1 MKRKDHYQDIYEGI
15 RAEAD
20 RPLPDALTPAAI
32 ETFVVGTKPEARP
45 KRSPRRTRYF
55 AVAAAFLFVV
65 LAGMLGWRFFGGA
78 PRVERPQE
86 IEAAQTEDKSDDY
99 LRSAASYAEIESF
112 FLERWQEYRE
122 SYRESLRNFGTKSS
136 DAVPESGQYGFG
148 NINGGAVA
156 EGAGVS
162 NAITDGAAGG
172 SGAADAQTGAA
183 AHGETNAQVVGI
195 EEGDILKNDGAYLYI
210 VRSSEQDASFVDIV
224 DIRDPK
230 NMRSVGRISFPNK
243 DKDGTY
249 RQVTDLY
256 VLGDTLAVLSSVYT
270 PEAMGGA
277 ALETRCYAFAYGAQK
292 SAVQVYDI
300 ADRTAPKLRFSYA
313 VDGALLSSRMNGS
326 VLLLTTNYDVPIY
339 MDKANLQ
346 NACVPCYYT
355 DTQKVRFPLGAVKI
369 TENTQVN
376 SYLTVSLLDI
386 GKGSADPKL
395 KAVLGGGSNIY
406 CSGDALLVAQTDY
419 TDTQVREGDTVV
431 RIADTP
437 VTRLFV
443 FELAEQIRYKGSA
456 ALKGETLNQFS
467 MDAYN
472 GCYRIATTDTEGCR
486 VTVLDKDL
494 QTVGTLAGIAKGES
508 IYAVR
513 FMGDTAYMVT
523 FYQTDPLFV
532 LDLHDPAH
540 PAVAGEVKIPGF
552 SNYLHPYSDTL
563 LIGIGTDGTDTGT
576 NGRLKVSL
584 FDVGDPKN
592 PKEISKIVY
601 GDRNTAYSIAQNDHK
616 AYLSMPERGAFVI
629 PVQEYGGRSPHTYA
643 SMLTVEDNALRIV
656 QNYTP
661 TPRAVDNVY
670 IDDTVLRATYA
681 GDTIFTLSNGRLT
694 AFDRET
700 GEILSALNYP
710 YTYAGQVVNDIQ

>member
-1 MKRKDHYQDIYEGI
+1 MKRKDKYRDIYTLL

-20 RPLPDALTPAAI
+20 RPLPEALTPAAI
-32 ETFVVGTKPEARP
+32 EALVAEAKPEARP
-45 KRSPRRTRYF
+45 KRKIRTRYF
-55 AVAAAFLFVV
+55 AVAAVFLFVV
-65 LAGMLGWRFFGGA
+65 LSGTLCWRFFGGA

-86 IEAAQTEDKSDDY
+86 TKSAQTEDKADDY

-112 FLERWQEYRE
+112 FLERWQAYRE
-122 SYRESLRNFGTKSS
+122 SYRESLWNFGTKSS

-148 NINGGAVA
+148 NLNGGAVT
-156 EGAGVS
+156 EGSGIF
-162 NAITDGAAGG
+162 NAVTDSAAGG

-183 AHGETNAQVVGI
+183 HGETNTQVAGI

-210 VRSSEQDASFVDIV
+210 VRSSGQDASFVDIV

-230 NMRSVGRISFPNK
+230 AMRSVGRISVPNK

-249 RQVTDLY
+249 RQITDLY
-256 VLGDTLAVLSSVYT
+256 VLGDTLAVLSSVYM
-270 PEAMGGA
+270 PEAMGGTSVEA
-277 ALETRCYAFAYGAQK
+277 RCYAFASGAQK

-326 VLLLTTNYDVPIY
+326 VLLLTTNYDVPMY
-339 MDKANLQ
+339 MDKTNLQ

-369 TENTQVN
+369 TEDTQAN

-419 TDTQVREGDTVV
+419 TDTQVREGDTIVH
-431 RIADTP
+431 IADTP

-443 FELAEQIRYKGSA
+443 FELAEQICYKGSA
-456 ALKGETLNQFS
+456 SLKGKILNQFS

-576 NGRLKVSL
+576 NGQLKVSL
-584 FDVGDPKN
+584 FDVGDPQK

-601 GDRNTAYSIAQNDHK
+601 DDMYASGSPAQSDHK
-616 AYLSMPERGAFVI
+616 AYLSIPERGAFVI
-629 PVQEYGGRSPHTYA
+629 PVQEYGKYGPHTYA

-661 TPRAVDNVY
+661 ASGGT
-670 IDDTVLRATYA
+670 DDTDVSFHEITRATYA
-681 GDTIFTLSNGRLT
+681 GNTIFTLSNGQLT

>member
-1 MKRKDHYQDIYEGI
+1 MKRKDKYLDIYTLL

-20 RPLPDALTPAAI
+20 RPLPEALTPAAI
-32 ETFVVGTKPEARP
+32 EALVAEAKPEARP
-45 KRSPRRTRYF
+45 KRKRRTRYF
-55 AVAAAFLFVV
+55 AVAAVFLFVV
-65 LAGMLGWRFFGGA
+65 LSGAMCWQFFGGA
-78 PRVERPQE
+78 PRVERPREVQ
-86 IEAAQTEDKSDDY
+86 IAQAEDKADDY

-112 FLERWQEYRE
+112 FLERWQAYRE
-122 SYRESLRNFGTKSS
+122 SYRESLWNFDIKRS
-136 DAVPESGQYGFG
+136 DAMPESGQYGFG
-148 NINGGAVA
+148 NLNGGAVA
-156 EGAGVS
+156 EGSGIF
-162 NAITDGAAGG
+162 NAVTDSTAGG

-183 AHGETNAQVVGI
+183 HGETNTQVAGI

-210 VRSSEQDASFVDIV
+210 VRSSGQDASFVDIV

-230 NMRSVGRISFPNK
+230 AMRSVGRISVPNK

-249 RQVTDLY
+249 RQITDLY
-256 VLGDTLAVLSSVYT
+256 VLGDTLAVLSSVYM
-270 PEAMGGA
+270 PEAIGGA
-277 ALETRCYAFAYGAQK
+277 SLETRCYAFAYGAQK

-326 VLLLTTNYDVPIY
+326 VLLLTTNYDVPMY
-339 MDKANLQ
+339 MDKTNLQ

-369 TENTQVN
+369 TEDTQAN

-419 TDTQVREGDTVV
+419 TDTQVREGDTIVH
-431 RIADTP
+431 IADTP

-494 QTVGTLAGIAKGES
+494 QTVGSLAGIAKGES

-576 NGRLKVSL
+576 NGQLKVSL

-601 GDRNTAYSIAQNDHK
+601 GDRNTAYSIAQDNHK

-681 GDTIFTLSNGRLT
+681 GNTLFTLSNGQLT

-710 YTYAGQVVNDIQ
+710 YAYAGQVVNDIQ